1 MLFREEVLY
10 ITEDQTNTWN
20 VYKTHT
26 IYYYRRYIELPIC
39 LKGLHIS
46 RVLRRMNSIFDIA

>member
-10 ITEDQTNTWN
+10 IAQDQTNTWN
-20 VYKTHT
+20 VYKTQT

-39 LKGLHIS
+39 LKELNIS
-46 RVLRRMNSIFDIA
+46 RVLRRMNSIFDSA